1 MSWSSRTRASLC
13 LGLWDP
19 GYCLP
24 GSPSPVT
31 PGSGAHM
38 PALNSPS
45 VSPTILI
52 TIPFGQA
59 KKTASTALVLIKKSE
74 LAILADFLGPFRPGR
89 PLTILLLEKQM
100 PPSSFLIQWTRDT
113 LPPTPNSEFVSSIT
127 NASAPSNQ
135 FSLGHSDMQGRGTTM
150 FP

>member
-1 MSWSSRTRASLC
+1 MTSPFSRRGRTEFLINEKAEESEGLRTRAGLC
-13 LGLWDP
+13 PVLREP

-24 GSPSPVT
+24 GSPSLVT

-59 KKTASTALVLIKKSE
+59 KKTALTALVLIKKSE
-74 LAILADFLGPFRPGR
+74 LAILAASIGPFRPGR
-89 PLTILLLEKQM
+89 GPDNLITGEENISLC
-100 PPSSFLIQWTRDT
+100 SFLI
-113 LPPTPNSEFVSSIT
+113 
-127 NASAPSNQ
+127 
-135 FSLGHSDMQGRGTTM
+135 G
-150 FP
+150 

>member
-1 MSWSSRTRASLC
+1 MGEQLPLKTHSSHAYRPTSIALSGQPLSRSGGQTFLLMGGGSERRFGNEAGLC
-13 LGLWDP
+13 PGLREP

-24 GSPSPVT
+24 GSLSPAT

-59 KKTASTALVLIKKSE
+59 RKTASTALGLIKKSE
-74 LAILADFLGPFRPGR
+74 LAILAASTGWFRPGR
-89 PLTILLLEKQM
+89 ALTILLPEKKT
-100 PPSSFLIQWTRDT
+100 PP
-113 LPPTPNSEFVSSIT
+113 
-127 NASAPSNQ
+127 SAPS
-135 FSLGHSDMQGRGTTM
+135 
-150 FP
+150 